1 MDFIVE
7 FIEGVVELGKP
18 NEDGNLT
25 RPQQEIWHLYMDDT
39 STKKGVGLGIHLEAS
54 FGNVDKSITLGF
66 EAFNNETEYEA
77 LLHDLEV
84 VQLLGTRKIN
94 VNFDSKLV
102 VCQTLA
108 RYEAKD
114 ERMKPY

>member
-1 MDFIVE
+1 MKMEI
-7 FIEGVVELGKP
+7 LP
-18 NEDGNLT
+18 NLNKKFG
-25 RPQQEIWHLYMDDT
+25 I
-39 STKKGVGLGIHLEAS
+39 STWMTLLLKKGVGLGIHLEAS

-77 LLHDLEV
+77 LLHDLEA
-84 VQLLGTRKIN
+84 VQLLGTRKIK

-108 RYEAKD
+108 QYEAKD